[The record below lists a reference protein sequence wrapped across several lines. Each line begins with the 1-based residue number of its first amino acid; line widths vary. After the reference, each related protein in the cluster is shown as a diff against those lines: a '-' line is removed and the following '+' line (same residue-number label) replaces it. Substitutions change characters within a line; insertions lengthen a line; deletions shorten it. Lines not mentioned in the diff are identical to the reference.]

1 MCQKYRPEG
10 LLCRQ
15 LGDQLLRLRMA
26 EVHAEATECEMKNKC
41 LVAALQPASARKK
54 ASEASLAADYWLPC
68 AIRAA
73 WDEAEKKQQLQ
84 KDLDERCWSQLI
96 NVN

>member
-1 MCQKYRPEG
+1 
-10 LLCRQ
+10 
-15 LGDQLLRLRMA
+15 MA

-41 LVAALQPASARKK
+41 LVTALQPASARTK
-54 ASEASLAADYWLPC
+54 ASEASLAADYRLPC

-84 KDLDERCWSQLI
+84 KDLDERCWSQLM